1 MHNSCPQ
8 TCIFFYISVPPPPPP
23 SAIFFVLAHVS
34 YPPAAKTY
42 YVLRE
47 QEVDLED
54 YVNRP
59 EKVSAADISAIAQEA
74 GLQAVRKNR
83 YVVLGKD
90 LDKAYKKHVNKHD
103 TEHAFYSM

>member
-1 MHNSCPQ
+1 MKLLVVVFLPL
-8 TCIFFYISVPPPPPP
+8 
-23 SAIFFVLAHVS
+23 SAALSTRLSSLVFL
-34 YPPAAKTY
+34 K
-42 YVLRE
+42 

-59 EKVSAADISAIAQEA
+59 EKISAADISAIAQEA

-90 LDKAYKKHVNKHD
+90 FDTAYKKHINKHD
-103 TEHAFYSM
+103 KEHAFYTM

>member
-1 MHNSCPQ
+1 MPF
-8 TCIFFYISVPPPPPP
+8 TRLEFLR
-23 SAIFFVLAHVS
+23 SAD
-34 YPPAAKTY
+34 PPAPWSRFSA
-42 YVLRE
+42 RE

>member
-1 MHNSCPQ
+1 MASSHPA
-8 TCIFFYISVPPPPPP
+8 P
-23 SAIFFVLAHVS
+23 SHPFLALS
-34 YPPAAKTY
+34 AP
-42 YVLRE
+42 E